1 MRATTRTEPA
11 PRAGLAG
18 ALCAEAVK
26 LRSLRGTIWSALAI
40 VGLTVLLSAFVC
52 ASVDTQGG
60 AVAGG
65 DEDVVM
71 LSLSGIYLSQI
82 AVVALAVTA
91 VTSEYATGTIRT
103 SFIANPRRR
112 TVLCAKAAVVGAT
125 VLAVGVVATAASY
138 LAGRAILPGNGFTAA
153 NGYPPPSLAEAP
165 TLRAVLGGAVY
176 LALLAL
182 LSLGAGAILRHTAAA
197 ISAMLALLFVPL
209 LALSFLPPGLWEPVQ
224 RFAPL
229 TAGLAVQSTTGSLEL
244 IAGRAARPVGP
255 LAGLGMLA
263 AEAAVVL
270 LAAAWLIGR
279 RDA

>member
-1 MRATTRTEPA
+1 MSSGSGARPA

-18 ALCAEAVK
+18 ALRAEAVK
-26 LRSLRGTIWSALAI
+26 LRSVRGTAWSALAI

-60 AVAGG
+60 AGGGG

-91 VTSEYATGTIRT
+91 VTSEYATGMIRT
-103 SFIANPRRR
+103 SFVANPRRR
-112 TVLCAKAAVVGAT
+112 TVLSAKAVVVGTAVLGAGLVAT
-125 VLAVGVVATAASY
+125 VASY
-138 LAGRAILPGNGFTAA
+138 LAGQSILPGNGFTAA
-153 NGYPPPSLAEAP
+153 NGYPPASLADWP
-165 TLRAVLGGAVY
+165 TLRAVLGSAVY

-182 LSLGAGAILRHTAAA
+182 LSLAAGAILRHTAAA
-197 ISAMLALLFVPL
+197 VSTMLGLLFVPL
-209 LALSFLPPGLWEPVQ
+209 VALTFLPGDLWEPVQ
-224 RFAPL
+224 RFAPM

-244 IAGRAARPVGP
+244 IAGRAARPVGAW
-255 LAGLGMLA
+255 AGLGMLA
-263 AEAAVVL
+263 AEAAVAL

>member
-1 MRATTRTEPA
+1 MSPTTRTEPA

-18 ALCAEAVK
+18 ALRAEAVK
-26 LRSLRGTIWSALAI
+26 LRSVRGTIWAALAV

-60 AVAGG
+60 AGGGG

-112 TVLCAKAAVVGAT
+112 TVLSAKAIVVGT
-125 VLAVGVVATAASY
+125 VVLAVGVVATTASH
-138 LAGRAILPGNGFTAA
+138 LAGQAILPGNGFTAA
-153 NGYPPPSLAEAP
+153 NGYPPHSLADAP
-165 TLRAVLGGAVY
+165 TLRAVLGSAVY

-182 LSLGAGAILRHTAAA
+182 LSLGAGTILRHTAAA
-197 ISAMLALLFVPL
+197 ISAVLGLLFVPL
-209 LALSFLPPGLWEPVQ
+209 VALTFLPPGLWEPVQ
-224 RFAPL
+224 RFAPM

-255 LAGLGMLA
+255 WAGLGMLA